1 MDMKEYLKANAQMV
15 EDRLNE
21 LLPDAVVKP
30 DAIHRAMRYSCLGG
44 GKRLRAMLAMK
55 HAQQSGKPGSRPRFC
70 LCD

>member
-1 MDMKEYLKANAQMV
+1 MKEYLKANAQMV

-44 GKRLRAMLAMK
+44 GKRLRAMLAME
-55 HAQQSGKPGSRPRFC
+55 ACAAVGETGKPP
-70 LCD
+70 